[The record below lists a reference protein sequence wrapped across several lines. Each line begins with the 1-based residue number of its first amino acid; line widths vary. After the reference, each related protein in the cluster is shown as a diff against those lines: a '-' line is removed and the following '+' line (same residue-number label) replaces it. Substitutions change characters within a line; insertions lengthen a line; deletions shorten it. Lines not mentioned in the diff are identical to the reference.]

1 MVEEQLLENQKW
13 LQMKCKCK
21 IYIHRNEENICR
33 TAKYCSI
40 VFLEMT
46 IKSMFREQIVLEFKV
61 KAREQMQIY

>member
-40 VFLEMT
+40 VFQRYQMT
-46 IKSMFREQIVLEFKV
+46 MKSMSIEQIVSELKV
-61 KAREQMQIY
+61 EAR